1 MSENS
6 SDINSKLRIIR
17 ETYEEKLPFNRLL
30 GLQVD
35 FLDTNSAGF
44 KFRRKDELVGNYVHG
59 ILHGGV
65 ISAVLDA
72 TDGMTDELFGG
83 SAL

>member
-1 MSENS
+1 MSENT
-6 SDINSKLRIIR
+6 SDINSKLRIVR
-17 ETYEEKLPFNRLL
+17 ETYEVKLPFNRLL

-44 KFRRKDELVGNYVHG
+44 KFRMKDELVGNYVHG
-59 ILHGGV
+59 NLHGGV

-72 TDGMTDELFGG
+72 IGGMTDE
-83 SAL
+83 